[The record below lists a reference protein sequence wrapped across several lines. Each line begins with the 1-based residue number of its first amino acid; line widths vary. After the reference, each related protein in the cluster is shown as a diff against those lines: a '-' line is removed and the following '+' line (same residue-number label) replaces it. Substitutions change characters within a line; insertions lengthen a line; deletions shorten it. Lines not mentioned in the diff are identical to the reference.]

1 MYTEEAP
8 TESDSSNPVDAVFT
22 QECADA
28 PHPVYQELHARC
40 PVARSETLFGGSGVT
55 VSRYED
61 VLWALKHPEV
71 FSSKDL
77 IDLGGEYPLIPLSV
91 DPPEHAKYRRLLDP
105 EFSPKKMAALEP
117 EIRERVNERIDGFID
132 RGECDFHE
140 EFASPLP
147 SSFFLALTGLPQSD
161 LEQFLQ
167 WRDDNIRPGGDTIE
181 EQEAARA
188 AASLAIENYFT
199 DALEEKRRNPDDRLF
214 TRLVHGEV
222 DGRPL
227 THAELL
233 GACHLL
239 LLGGLDTVTATL
251 DCMIVHLATHP
262 DQRDALVAD
271 PTLIP
276 AAVEELLRHQT
287 PVMMVPRKIA
297 QDFEIGGVT
306 IEAGDSATLLIGAA
320 NADGGEFDDA
330 SEVRFDRGANRH
342 LAFGGGP
349 HRCLGSHLARLELR
363 VALEEFHRRIPDY
376 RIADGAQI
384 HFSPG
389 IRQADNLPLVFG
401 RASTSRASTS

>member
-1 MYTEEAP
+1 MYTEEVPSETSA
-8 TESDSSNPVDAVFT
+8 TDEAIAAVFS
-22 QECADA
+22 QECADD
-28 PHPVYQELHARC
+28 PQRVYQELHARC
-40 PVARSETLFGGSGVT
+40 PVSRLEGMFGNQSVT

-71 FSSKDL
+71 FSSHDL

-117 EIRERVNERIDGFID
+117 EMRDRVNERIDSFIG

-161 LEQFLQ
+161 LPQFLE
-167 WRDDNIRPGGDTIE
+167 WRDGNIRPAGDTVE
-181 EQEAARA
+181 EIEAARA
-188 AASLAIENYFT
+188 AASRAIEAYF
-199 DALEEKRRNPDDRLF
+199 DAALEEKRRNPDDRLF
-214 TRLVHGEV
+214 TKLVNGEV

-251 DCMIVHLATHP
+251 DCMIVHLANHP
-262 DQRDALVAD
+262 EQRDALVAD
-271 PTLIP
+271 PSLVP
-276 AAVEELLRHQT
+276 NAVEELLRHQT
-287 PVMMVPRKIA
+287 PVMMVPRVIK
-297 QDFEIGGVT
+297 QDFELAGV
-306 IEAGDSATLLIGAA
+306 EMKAGDNAVLLIGAA
-320 NADGGEFDDA
+320 NVDADEFDGAAD
-330 SEVRFDRGANRH
+330 VRFDRGANRH

-349 HRCLGSHLARLELR
+349 HRCLGSHLARLELH
-363 VALEEFHRRIPDY
+363 VALEEFHARIPDY
-376 RIADGAQI
+376 RIADGAEI
-384 HFSPG
+384 HYSPG
-389 IRQADNLPLVFG
+389 IRQADNLPLVFTP
-401 RASTSRASTS
+401 R